1 LSDKTPARSARI
13 AAWAVLA
20 LAGWAGADLY
30 LRVDLPLAARITNAG
45 FRALVGGLAW
55 LGADDQWRLY
65 VALALVIGL
74 AVLGLLWPALR
85 PWLRGASGALLGLA
99 LLTVIAIA
107 ALLER
112 ALAGGLVVTLVI
124 SARHPGGLA
133 PGPAGFSGSERG
145 RRIAR
150 AVITAAGLASAYY
163 LFALVLSRPEGYS
176 ILAAA
181 SALARHLD
189 LSLAAVYF
197 ADVLGLTL
205 LLGFLSYRL
214 GVRPG
219 RRDGLALLAGGLAA
233 VVLAWFLE
241 GRRAAL
247 FGGFGLLDGAG
258 VLLVLLCSSQLFW
271 LCRSALPPPPARLSA
286 PATWPAQLIAPL
298 LVAGLLFGH
307 CYAARILA
315 CPDFR
320 SAPELSPVAEIPEV
334 FRVELNR
341 SASAALLSVRPR
353 RSLASVVLQPQ
364 LGELQWLGGPASE
377 ADAELADVP
386 EDLAYAP
393 ERGTFF
399 AMHSARDPSTFEGI
413 ETAAPIRSILSEIS
427 ADSLSRVARTPF
439 PDLCWASCIEW
450 STTRQK
456 LYIGC
461 EIPRGLHRWDPS
473 SGVMETAAQGRR
485 LGDVES
491 IALDP
496 EPARDRLF
504 TASLWRSPM
513 LTEMRASDLT
523 IQRQKWLGGANYVV
537 AYDPAA
543 DRLFVSSF
551 YGSRVRILDGTSL
564 EQVGLIRTGFGARAI
579 AIDSSRGLV
588 LVSSVYDGI
597 LRVAETTT
605 GRVLHRLRVGGHVKD
620 IAIDPASGFAYF
632 WSQCALMRLD
642 LESLSSAEG
651 SSDEGPA

>member
-1 LSDKTPARSARI
+1 M
-13 AAWAVLA
+13 AAWGTLA

-30 LRVDLPLAARITNAG
+30 FRVDLPLAARITNAG

-65 VALALVIGL
+65 VALVLAIGL
-74 AVLGLLWPALR
+74 AVLGLVWPAAR
-85 PWLRGASGALLGLA
+85 PWLRGASGALLAIA

-112 ALAGGLVVTLVI
+112 ALAGGLVVALALY
-124 SARHPGGLA
+124 ARQPGGLA
-133 PGPAGFSGSERG
+133 PDPAGLSGSERG
-145 RRIAR
+145 RRTAR
-150 AVITAAGLASAYY
+150 AVVAAAGLASAYY
-163 LFALVLSRPEGYS
+163 LFALVLSRPEGYP
-176 ILAAA
+176 ILDAVA
-181 SALARHLD
+181 ALARHLD
-189 LSLAAVYF
+189 VSLAAVYF

-205 LLGFLSYRL
+205 LLGILSYRL
-214 GVRPG
+214 GARPG
-219 RRDGLALLAGGLAA
+219 RRDGLALLAGGLATF
-233 VVLAWFLE
+233 VLAWFLE
-241 GRRAAL
+241 GRRADL
-247 FGGFGLLDGAG
+247 LGGFGLLEGAG
-258 VLLVLLCSSQLFW
+258 VLLVLLCCSQMFW
-271 LCRSALPPPPARLSA
+271 LCRFALRPPPARLSA
-286 PATWPAQLIAPL
+286 PGTWPAPLIAPL

-315 CPDFR
+315 CPDFG
-320 SAPELSPVAEIPEV
+320 SVEELSSVAEMPEV
-334 FRVELNR
+334 FRVQLNR

-377 ADAELADVP
+377 ADYELADVP
-386 EDLAYAP
+386 EDLTYAP
-393 ERGTFF
+393 ERDTFF
-399 AMHSARDPSTFEGI
+399 AMHSARDPFTFEGV

-427 ADSLSRVARTPF
+427 ADGLERVATTPF
-439 PDLCWASCIEW
+439 PDLCWASCVEW
-450 STTRQK
+450 SATHQK

-461 EIPRGLHRWDPS
+461 EIPRGLHRWDPNTAA
-473 SGVMETAAQGRR
+473 METAAQGDR

-513 LTEMRASDLT
+513 LTELRASDLT
-523 IQRQKWLGGANYVV
+523 ILRQKWLGGANYVV
-537 AYDPAA
+537 AYDQGT

-551 YGSRVRILDGTSL
+551 FGSRVRILDGSSL

-588 LVSSVYDGI
+588 LVSSVYDGVV
-597 LRVAETTT
+597 RVAETAT
-605 GRVLHRLRVGGHVKD
+605 GRVLHSLRVGGHVKD
-620 IAIDPASGFAYF
+620 IAIDPVSGFAYF

-642 LESLSSAEG
+642 LESLSSAED